1 MSGMRRRALGVLLI
15 IAAPVAVAI
24 GYMNAPSAS
33 ACSRINNLN
42 QALGEEP
49 TCSTAPSA
57 AYFVA
62 GALLVIAGVLVI
74 VPWWRRLV
82 ED

>member
-15 IAAPVAVAI
+15 IAAPAAVAV
-24 GYMNAPSAS
+24 GYANAPSAS
-33 ACSRINNLN
+33 ACSRINDLN
-42 QALGEEP
+42 RALGAAP
-49 TCSTAPSA
+49 TCSTAPSM
-57 AYFVA
+57 AYFAVA
-62 GALLVIAGVLVI
+62 ALLVIAGVLII

>member
-15 IAAPVAVAI
+15 IAAPAAVGI
-24 GYMNAPSAS
+24 GYVNAPSAG

-42 QALGEEP
+42 QALGEGP
-49 TCSTAPSA
+49 TCSTVPSA

-62 GALLVIAGVLVI
+62 GALMVIAGVLTI

>member
-24 GYMNAPSAS
+24 GYVNAPSATP
-33 ACSRINNLN
+33 CTRINNLN

-49 TCSTAPSA
+49 TCSTAPSV
-57 AYFVA
+57 AYFAA

-82 ED
+82 VD

>member
-1 MSGMRRRALGVLLI
+1 MTGMRRRAVGILLI
-15 IAAPVAVAI
+15 IAAPAAVAV
-24 GYMNAPSAS
+24 GYANAPSAS
-33 ACSRINNLN
+33 ACGRINDLN
-42 QALGEEP
+42 QALGEGP
-49 TCSTAPSA
+49 TCSTAPSM

-62 GALLVIAGVLVI
+62 AALLVIAGVLII

>member
-1 MSGMRRRALGVLLI
+1 MSGMRRRALGIVVI
-15 IAAPVAVAI
+15 IAAPVAIAV
-24 GYMNAPSAS
+24 GYANAPSAS
-33 ACSRINNLN
+33 ACSRINDLN
-42 QALGEEP
+42 RALGAAA
-49 TCSTAPSA
+49 TCSTAPSM

-62 GALLVIAGVLVI
+62 AALLVIAGVLII

>member
-24 GYMNAPSAS
+24 GYVNAPSAS
-33 ACSRINNLN
+33 ACSRINDLN
-42 QALGEEP
+42 QALGEGP
-49 TCSTAPSA
+49 TCSTAPSVP
-57 AYFVA
+57 YFVA
-62 GALLVIAGVLVI
+62 GALLVIAGVLVL

>member
-1 MSGMRRRALGVLLI
+1 MSGMGRRALGILLI
-15 IAAPVAVAI
+15 VAAPVAVAV
-24 GYMNAPSAS
+24 GYSNAPSAS
-33 ACSRINNLN
+33 ACSRINDLN
-42 QALGEEP
+42 QALGTGP

-57 AYFVA
+57 AYFAA

>member
-1 MSGMRRRALGVLLI
+1 MPRRVLGIVLI
-15 IAAPVAVAI
+15 VAAPVAVAI
-24 GYMNAPSAS
+24 GFGSAPAAS
-33 ACSRINNLN
+33 TCDRINDLN
-42 QALGEEP
+42 RALGEGS

-57 AYFVA
+57 AYYVA
-62 GALLVIAGVLVI
+62 AALLVIAGVLVL

>member
-1 MSGMRRRALGVLLI
+1 MRGMRRRALGVLLI
-15 IAAPVAVAI
+15 IAAPVAI
-24 GYMNAPSAS
+24 GYVNAPSAS

-42 QALGEEP
+42 QALGEGP

-57 AYFVA
+57 AYIA
-62 GALLVIAGVLVI
+62 AAALLVIAGVLVI

>member
-15 IAAPVAVAI
+15 IAAPVAVAA
-24 GYMNAPSAS
+24 GYVNAPSAS
-33 ACSRINNLN
+33 ACSRINDLN
-42 QALGEEP
+42 QALGEGP
-49 TCSTAPSA
+49 TCSTAPSV

-62 GALLVIAGVLVI
+62 GALLVIAGALII

>member
-15 IAAPVAVAI
+15 IAAPAAVAV
-24 GYMNAPSAS
+24 GYANAPSAS
-33 ACSRINNLN
+33 ACSRINDLDR
-42 QALGEEP
+42 ALGEGP
-49 TCSTAPSA
+49 TCSTAPPA
-57 AYFVA
+57 AYFA
-62 GALLVIAGVLVI
+62 AAALLVIAGVLII

>member
-1 MSGMRRRALGVLLI
+1 MSGMPRRVLGTALIIAGPAAVAAGFANAPTGSSCNRINDLNRALG
-15 IAAPVAVAI
+15 
-24 GYMNAPSAS
+24 
-33 ACSRINNLN
+33 
-42 QALGEEP
+42 LGP

-57 AYFVA
+57 AYFWA
-62 GALLVIAGVLVI
+62 GAALVIAGLLVI

>member
-24 GYMNAPSAS
+24 GYANAPSAS
-33 ACSRINNLN
+33 ACSRINDLN
-42 QALGEEP
+42 RALGAGP
-49 TCSTAPSA
+49 ACSTAPSA

-62 GALLVIAGVLVI
+62 GALLAIAGVLII

>member
-1 MSGMRRRALGVLLI
+1 MSGMRHRALGVLLI

-24 GYMNAPSAS
+24 GYLNAPSAS
-33 ACSRINNLN
+33 ACSRINDLN
-42 QALGEEP
+42 RALGAGS
-49 TCSTAPSA
+49 TCSTAPSV
-57 AYFVA
+57 AYFAA
-62 GALLVIAGVLVI
+62 GALLAIAGVLVL

>member
-1 MSGMRRRALGVLLI
+1 MTGMRRRALGILLI

-24 GYMNAPSAS
+24 GYATAPSAS
-33 ACSRINNLN
+33 ACSRINDLN
-42 QALGEEP
+42 QALGAAP

-57 AYFVA
+57 AYFAA
-62 GALLVIAGVLVI
+62 GAVLVIAGVLVI
-74 VPWWRRLV
+74 IPWWRRLV

>member
-15 IAAPVAVAI
+15 IAGPVAVAV
-24 GYMNAPSAS
+24 GYADAPSAS
-33 ACSRINNLN
+33 TCSRINDLN
-42 QALGEEP
+42 QALGAGP

-62 GALLVIAGVLVI
+62 GAALVIAGALVI
-74 VPWWRRLV
+74 IPWWRRLV

>member
-24 GYMNAPSAS
+24 GYVNAPSAS
-33 ACSRINNLN
+33 ACSRINDLN
-42 QALGEEP
+42 QALGEGP

-62 GALLVIAGVLVI
+62 GALLMIAGVLII

>member
-1 MSGMRRRALGVLLI
+1 MGGMRRALGVLLI

-33 ACSRINNLN
+33 TCSRINDLN
-42 QALGEEP
+42 QALGAGP
-49 TCSTAPSA
+49 TCSTAPPVVYYWFA
-57 AYFVA
+57 AV
-62 GALLVIAGVLVI
+62 LLIAGLLVI

-82 ED
+82 EE